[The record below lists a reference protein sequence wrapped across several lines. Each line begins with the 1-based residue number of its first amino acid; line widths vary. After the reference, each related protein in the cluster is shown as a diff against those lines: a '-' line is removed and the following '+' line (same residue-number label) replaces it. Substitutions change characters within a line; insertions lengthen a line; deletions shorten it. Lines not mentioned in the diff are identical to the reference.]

1 MGSLQKLI
9 RMRGIHRNSSLD
21 TFEMWKLELG
31 ILGST
36 FAQRALLAGLMS
48 AIISGTMGAFLVQR
62 RLSLLADSLAHTSFG
77 GIALGLFLGVNP
89 LLSALLVSILGATT
103 LSELR
108 RRTTLTGDAMTAVI
122 FSSGLA
128 LGVIVVSLGKGFTV
142 NVFGFLF
149 GSILLVGIDDLLVT
163 VVILLA
169 VLLGIGAFYKE
180 LVYMIF
186 DEDSARAS
194 GVPVTALDYLLIGLA
209 SAAVVGSIRAVGV
222 LLVSALIVMPN
233 LAAAAVARSF
243 KESIFVAQAFSV
255 ISVLIGILVS
265 FHLNLAGGA
274 AIAVSAILI
283 YVGTVVFKQAWVKF
297 SSRSVLARNNLT
309 QNPVQ

>member
-1 MGSLQKLI
+1 
-9 RMRGIHRNSSLD
+9 
-21 TFEMWKLELG
+21 LEIGL
-31 ILGST
+31 LGST
-36 FAQRALLAGLMS
+36 FAQRAVLAGVMS
-48 AIISGTMGAFLVQR
+48 AIISGTIGAFLVQR

-89 LLSALLVSILGATT
+89 LLSALIVSILGATT

-128 LGVIVVSLGKGFTV
+128 LGVIVVSLGRGFTV

-149 GSILLVGIDDLLVT
+149 GSILLVGFDDLLVT
-163 VVILLA
+163 TLIMLS
-169 VLLGIGAFYKE
+169 VLLGIGLFYKE

-233 LAAAAVARSF
+233 LAAASIARSF
-243 KESIFVAQAFSV
+243 KESILVAEAFSV

-274 AIAVSAILI
+274 AIALSAILI
-283 YVGTVVFKQAWVKF
+283 YVGTAVVRQGWVRL
-297 SSRSVLARNNLT
+297 SSTRSISVKNNL
-309 QNPVQ
+309 PR